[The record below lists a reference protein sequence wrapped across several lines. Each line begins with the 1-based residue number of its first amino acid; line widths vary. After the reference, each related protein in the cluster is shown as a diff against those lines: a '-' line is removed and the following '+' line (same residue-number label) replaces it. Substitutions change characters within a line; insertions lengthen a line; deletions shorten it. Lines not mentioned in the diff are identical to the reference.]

1 MPGKTGRSK
10 RKQSQLG
17 KNKGSRVSS
26 AATVKQSPASPPEA
40 STPSE
45 ALSAPVA
52 PSRATPAAPAHYP
65 YIYSELRRIGILAV
79 IILAILVVLS
89 LVLS

>member
-10 RKQSQLG
+10 RKQSQFV
-17 KNKGSRVSS
+17 KKKSSRVASTTTVRESS
-26 AATVKQSPASPPEA
+26 TPPEA

-45 ALSAPVA
+45 ALSTPVA
-52 PSRATPAAPAHYP
+52 PSRAVPATPAHYP
-65 YIYSELRRIGILAV
+65 YIYSELQRIGILSA